1 MIERNIES
9 MEAREF
15 ETMMDRFVERD
26 FEEMPVE
33 TFFDLLAQIDEEKKR
48 YPLELE
54 GDVMDGE
61 ASLALPIT
69 AVSGITVRGNE
80 IVLDG
85 ERRIVI
91 HLRQA
96 GAPAGR

>member
-1 MIERNIES
+1 
-9 MEAREF
+9 
-15 ETMMDRFVERD
+15 MDRFAERD
-26 FEEMPVE
+26 FEEMSVE
-33 TFFDLLAQIDEEKKR
+33 TFFDLLAQIDEKKRR

-54 GDVMDGE
+54 GKVMDGE
-61 ASLALPIT
+61 AFLALPTT
-69 AVSGITVRGNE
+69 AVSGITIRGTE

-96 GAPAGR
+96 EALVGR